1 MKKIVIGIV
10 LAAVVAVAG
19 YMYFKKEN
27 GVSQYRTAKV
37 EKGEIVDAITAT
49 GNINAVTTV
58 SVGSQVS
65 GTIQQIFVDF
75 NSRVSKGQV
84 IALIDPRLL
93 ESAVVQARATV
104 DNAKAALEKAQV
116 GVIDTDRTNRRNQE
130 LIKDGFVAQA
140 DVDSSQTAWEQAVA
154 QKRSA
159 DAALQQAEA
168 GLRVAQTNLEYA
180 TIRSPVNG
188 IVISRNVDVGQTVA
202 ASFQTPTLFS
212 IAEDLTKMQV
222 DTNVDESD
230 IGRAVLGQTVTFTVD
245 AWPEKT
251 FTGEVAQVRNSPI
264 VTQNVVT
271 YNVVVRVDNREL
283 FLKPGMTANVSIE
296 VKKYGDVL
304 KIPNAALRYRPT
316 AKGAET
322 ESAGKRPGN
331 GKGKEAGGPAC
342 LPAGERRQARPGPG
356 QGRGFQRDVH
366 RARGGEPE
374 GGRPPGD
381 RGVAGEEGRW
391 HHTAGDGPGRVPV
404 SACRNRMCRYGS
416 RVARPARHEDG
427 EYREYSTDEQRS
439 PPG

>member
-1 MKKIVIGIV
+1 MKKIGIGIV
-10 LAAVVAVAG
+10 LAAVVVAAVFL
-19 YMYFKKEN
+19 YLRKEN
-27 GVSQYRTAKV
+27 GGSAYRTAKV
-37 EKGEIVDAITAT
+37 EKGEVVDAIAAT
-49 GNINAVTTV
+49 GTINAVTTV

-75 NSRVSKGQV
+75 NSRVRKGQV

-93 ESAVVQARATV
+93 ETAVEQARANV
-104 DNAKAALEKAQV
+104 DNAKASLDRAQV
-116 GVIDTDRTNRRNQE
+116 TVIDTDRTNRRNRE
-130 LIKDGFVAQA
+130 LVKNGFVAQS

-159 DAALQQAEA
+159 EAALQQAKGA
-168 GLRVAQTNLEYA
+168 LRIAQTNLEYA

-245 AWPEKT
+245 AYPEKT
-251 FTGEVAQVRNSPI
+251 FAGEVAQVRNSPI

-271 YNVVVRVDNREL
+271 YNVVVRVDNRDL

-296 VKKYGDVL
+296 VKKFKDVL

-316 AKGAET
+316 AKGTDAET
-322 ESAGKRPGN
+322 TGKRPGN
-331 GKGKEAGGPAC
+331 GKGKEAGGQRVY
-342 LPAGERRQARPGPG
+342 LPGKDGKPVPVRIKTGVSNGTFTVLEEGTLKEGDLLVTGESQGKKAGGSAT
-356 QGRGFQRDVH
+356 
-366 RARGGEPE
+366 
-374 GGRPPGD
+374 PPGMGFGGI
-381 RGVAGEEGRW
+381 R
-391 HHTAGDGPGRVPV
+391 
-404 SACRNRMCRYGS
+404 
-416 RVARPARHEDG
+416 
-427 EYREYSTDEQRS
+427 
-439 PPG
+439 

>member
-1 MKKIVIGIV
+1 MKKIAIGIV
-10 LAAVVAVAG
+10 LAAVVAFAG
-19 YMYFKKEN
+19 YMYFKTDN

-37 EKGEIVDAITAT
+37 EKGEVVDAIAAT
-49 GNINAVTTV
+49 GTINAVTTV

-65 GTIQQIFVDF
+65 GTLQQIFVDF

-93 ESAVVQARATV
+93 EAAVDQARANV
-104 DNAKAALEKAQV
+104 SNAKASLEKAQV
-116 GVIDTDRTNRRNQE
+116 GVIDTDRTNRRNRE
-130 LIKDGFVAQA
+130 LVKDGFVPQA

-159 DAALQQAEA
+159 DAALQQVEGA
-168 GLRVAQTNLEYA
+168 LRVALTNLDYA

-188 IVISRNVDVGQTVA
+188 TVISRNVDVGQTVA

-283 FLKPGMTANVSIE
+283 LLKPGMTANVSIE
-296 VKKYGDVL
+296 VKKFSDVL
-304 KIPNAALRYRPT
+304 KIPNAALRYRP
-316 AKGAET
+316 APKGAEAET
-322 ESAGKRPGN
+322 AGKRPTS
-331 GKGKEAGGPAC
+331 GKGKEAAGQRVYLLGKDGKPVPVPIKSGVSNGTFTVLEEGTLKEGDLLVTGESQGKKAGGTST
-342 LPAGERRQARPGPG
+342 
-356 QGRGFQRDVH
+356 
-366 RARGGEPE
+366 
-374 GGRPPGD
+374 PPGMGFGGI
-381 RGVAGEEGRW
+381 R
-391 HHTAGDGPGRVPV
+391 
-404 SACRNRMCRYGS
+404 
-416 RVARPARHEDG
+416 
-427 EYREYSTDEQRS
+427 
-439 PPG
+439 

>member
-1 MKKIVIGIV
+1 MKKLLIGV
-10 LAAVVAVAG
+10 ALAAALAG
-19 YMYFKKEN
+19 AAYLYLKKEN
-27 GVSQYRTAKV
+27 GAPNYRTAMV

-49 GNINAVTTV
+49 GTINAVTTV

-75 NSRVSKGQV
+75 NSRVRKGQV

-93 ESAVVQARATV
+93 EAAVEQSRANV
-104 DNAKAALEKAQV
+104 ANAKASLEKAQV
-116 GVIDTDRTNRRNQE
+116 GVIDTDRTNRRNHE
-130 LIKDGFVAQA
+130 LVKNGFVAQS
-140 DVDSSQTAWEQAVA
+140 DVDSSQTAWEQALA

-159 DAALQQAEA
+159 EAALQQAEGA
-168 GLRVAQTNLEYA
+168 LSVARTNLEYA

-230 IGRAVLGQTVTFTVD
+230 IGRAALGQTVTFTVD

-271 YNVVVRVDNREL
+271 YNVVVRVDNKEL
-283 FLKPGMTANVSIE
+283 LLKPGMTANVSIE
-296 VKKYGDVL
+296 VRKFKDVL

-316 AKGAET
+316 SKGAAE
-322 ESAGKRPGN
+322 EGAGKQPGDGKTKVAGGQTVYLL
-331 GKGKEAGGPAC
+331 GKGGKPV
-342 LPAGERRQARPGPG
+342 PVRIRS
-356 QGRGFQRDVH
+356 
-366 RARGGEPE
+366 
-374 GGRPPGD
+374 
-381 RGVAGEEGRW
+381 GVSNGTFTVLEEGDLKE
-391 HHTAGDGPGRVPV
+391 GDLLVTGESQGKKAA
-404 SACRNRMCRYGS
+404 SA
-416 RVARPARHEDG
+416 
-427 EYREYSTDEQRS
+427 S
-439 PPG
+439 PPGMGMGGFR

>member
-1 MKKIVIGIV
+1 
-10 LAAVVAVAG
+10 
-19 YMYFKKEN
+19 
-27 GVSQYRTAKV
+27 V

-75 NSRVSKGQV
+75 NSRVTKGQV

-93 ESAVVQARATV
+93 ESAVVQARANV
-104 DNAKAALEKAQV
+104 DNAKASLERAEV
-116 GVIDTDRTNRRNQE
+116 GVIDTERTNRRNRE
-130 LIKDGFVAQA
+130 LVKDGFVAQA
-140 DVDSSQTAWEQAVA
+140 DVDSSQSAWEQAVA

-159 DAALQQAEA
+159 SAALQQAEA

-188 IVISRNVDVGQTVA
+188 TVISRNVDVGQTVA

-251 FTGEVAQVRNSPI
+251 FMGEVAQVRNSPI

-283 FLKPGMTANVSIE
+283 LLKPGMTANVSIE
-296 VKKYGDVL
+296 VKKFGDVL
-304 KIPNAALRYRPT
+304 KIPNAALRYRPA
-316 AKGAET
+316 AKGAEA
-322 ESAGKRPGN
+322 ESPGKRRGN
-331 GKGKEAGGPAC
+331 GKAKEAGGQRVYLLGKDGKPA
-342 LPAGERRQARPGPG
+342 PVRVKAGVSNGTFTVLEEGDLKEGDLLVTGESQAKKAAGS
-356 QGRGFQRDVH
+356 
-366 RARGGEPE
+366 AT
-374 GGRPPGD
+374 PPGMGMGGF
-381 RGVAGEEGRW
+381 R
-391 HHTAGDGPGRVPV
+391 
-404 SACRNRMCRYGS
+404 
-416 RVARPARHEDG
+416 
-427 EYREYSTDEQRS
+427 
-439 PPG
+439 

>member
-1 MKKIVIGIV
+1 MKKIVIGIA
-10 LAAVVAVAG
+10 LAAVVAFAG
-19 YMYFKKEN
+19 YMYFKKDN
-27 GVSQYRTAKV
+27 GVSPYRTAKV

-49 GNINAVTTV
+49 GNINAVITV

-75 NSRVSKGQV
+75 NSRVRKGQV
-84 IALIDPRLL
+84 IALIDPQLL
-93 ESAVVQARATV
+93 KAAVVQARGGV

-130 LIKDGFVAQA
+130 LVKDGFVAQS
-140 DVDSSQTAWEQAVA
+140 DVDSSQTAWEQALA

-159 DAALQQAEA
+159 DAALQQAKGALKVTE
-168 GLRVAQTNLEYA
+168 TNLEYA
-180 TIRSPVNG
+180 TIRSPVDG

-212 IAEDLTKMQV
+212 IAQDLTKMQV

-230 IGRAVLGQTVTFTVD
+230 IGRAALGQTVTFTVD

-296 VKKYGDVL
+296 VKKYKDVL

-316 AKGAET
+316 AKGTGA
-322 ESAGKRPGN
+322 ESAGKPQGN
-331 GKGKEAGGPAC
+331 GKAKEAGGQRLYLLGKDGTPVSVRVKTGVSNGTVTV
-342 LPAGERRQARPGPG
+342 LEEGDLKEGDLLVTGESQGKKAGGSAT
-356 QGRGFQRDVH
+356 
-366 RARGGEPE
+366 
-374 GGRPPGD
+374 PPGMGIGGL
-381 RGVAGEEGRW
+381 R
-391 HHTAGDGPGRVPV
+391 
-404 SACRNRMCRYGS
+404 
-416 RVARPARHEDG
+416 
-427 EYREYSTDEQRS
+427 
-439 PPG
+439 

>member
-1 MKKIVIGIV
+1 MRKLLIGV
-10 LAAVVAVAG
+10 VAAVALAG
-19 YMYFKKEN
+19 AAYLYFQGEN
-27 GVSQYRTAKV
+27 GKPSYRTAKV
-37 EKGEIVDAITAT
+37 EKGEIVDAIAAT
-49 GNINAVTTV
+49 GTINAVTTV

-75 NSRVSKGQV
+75 NSRVRKGEV

-93 ESAVVQARATV
+93 EAAVEQARANV
-104 DNAKAALEKAQV
+104 NNAKASLEKAKF
-116 GVIDTDRTNRRNQE
+116 GVIDTERTYRRNLE
-130 LIKDGFVAQA
+130 LVKNGFVAQA

-154 QKRSA
+154 QKQSA
-159 DAALQQAEA
+159 DAALQQAEGA
-168 GLRVAQTNLEYA
+168 LRVSRTNLEYA
-180 TIRSPVNG
+180 TIHSPVNG

-230 IGRAVLGQTVTFTVD
+230 IGRAALGQAVTFTVD

-296 VKKYGDVL
+296 VKKFSDVL

-316 AKGAET
+316 VKGAEA
-322 ESAGKRPGN
+322 ESAGKRQGN
-331 GKGKEAGGPAC
+331 GKGKDAGGQRVHLLGKDGKPVPVRIKSGVSNGTFTVVEEGN
-342 LPAGERRQARPGPG
+342 LKEGDLLVTGES
-356 QGRGFQRDVH
+356 QGKK
-366 RARGGEPE
+366 GGSAT
-374 GGRPPGD
+374 PPGMGLGGF
-381 RGVAGEEGRW
+381 R
-391 HHTAGDGPGRVPV
+391 
-404 SACRNRMCRYGS
+404 
-416 RVARPARHEDG
+416 
-427 EYREYSTDEQRS
+427 
-439 PPG
+439 

>member
-1 MKKIVIGIV
+1 MKKIVIAIV
-10 LAAVVAVAG
+10 LAAVVAFAG
-19 YMYFKKEN
+19 YMYIRKDN
-27 GVSQYRTAKV
+27 GVSLYRTAKV
-37 EKGEIVDAITAT
+37 EKGELVDAITST
-49 GNINAVTTV
+49 GTINAVTTV

-65 GTIQQIFVDF
+65 GTLQQIFVDF
-75 NSRVSKGQV
+75 NSRVNKGQV

-93 ESAVVQARATV
+93 AAAVDQARANV
-104 DNAKAALEKAQV
+104 NNAKASLEKAQV
-116 GVIDTDRTNRRNQE
+116 GVIDTERTNRRNRE
-130 LIKDGFVAQA
+130 LVKDGFVAQA

-159 DAALQQAEA
+159 DAALQQAGGA
-168 GLRVAQTNLEYA
+168 LRVAQTNLEYA

-188 IVISRNVDVGQTVA
+188 TVISRNVDVGQTVA

-251 FTGEVAQVRNSPI
+251 FMGEVAQVRNSPI

-296 VKKYGDVL
+296 VKKFKDVL

-316 AKGAET
+316 AKGTGA
-322 ESAGKRPGN
+322 ESAVKPQGS
-331 GKGKEAGGPAC
+331 GKGKAKEAGGQRVYLLGKDGKPV
-342 LPAGERRQARPGPG
+342 PVPIKAGVSNGTFTVLEEGTLKEG
-356 QGRGFQRDVH
+356 DLLVTGESQGKK
-366 RARGGEPE
+366 AGGSAT
-374 GGRPPGD
+374 PPGMGLGGI
-381 RGVAGEEGRW
+381 R
-391 HHTAGDGPGRVPV
+391 
-404 SACRNRMCRYGS
+404 
-416 RVARPARHEDG
+416 
-427 EYREYSTDEQRS
+427 
-439 PPG
+439 

>member
-19 YMYFKKEN
+19 YMYFRKDN

-37 EKGEIVDAITAT
+37 EKGEIVDAIAAT
-49 GNINAVTTV
+49 GTINAVSTV

-75 NSRVSKGQV
+75 NSRVRKGQV

-93 ESAVVQARATV
+93 EAAVEQARANV
-104 DNAKAALEKAQV
+104 DNAKASLDRTRV
-116 GVIDTDRTNRRNQE
+116 GVIDTERTNRRNRE
-130 LIKDGFVAQA
+130 LVKDGFVAQA

-159 DAALQQAEA
+159 DAALQQAEGA
-168 GLRVAQTNLEYA
+168 LRIAKTNLEYA

-188 IVISRNVDVGQTVA
+188 IVISRSVDVGQTVA

-230 IGRAVLGQTVTFTVD
+230 IARAALGQAVTFTVD

-251 FTGEVAQVRNSPI
+251 FTGEAAQVRNAPI

-296 VKKYGDVL
+296 VRKFSDVL

-316 AKGAET
+316 VKGSEA
-322 ESAGKRPGN
+322 ESAGKRQRN
-331 GKGKEAGGPAC
+331 GKAKEEAGGQRVHLLGEDGKPAPVRIKSGVSNGTFTV
-342 LPAGERRQARPGPG
+342 LEEGNLKEGDPLVTGESQGKKAGGSAT
-356 QGRGFQRDVH
+356 
-366 RARGGEPE
+366 
-374 GGRPPGD
+374 PPGMGMGGF
-381 RGVAGEEGRW
+381 R
-391 HHTAGDGPGRVPV
+391 
-404 SACRNRMCRYGS
+404 
-416 RVARPARHEDG
+416 
-427 EYREYSTDEQRS
+427 
-439 PPG
+439 

>member
-10 LAAVVAVAG
+10 LAAVIAFAG
-19 YMYFKKEN
+19 YMYFRKDN
-27 GVSQYRTAKV
+27 GVSPYRTAKV
-37 EKGEIVDAITAT
+37 EKGEIVDAIAST

-75 NSRVSKGQV
+75 NARVNKGQV

-93 ESAVVQARATV
+93 EAAVVQARGSV
-104 DNAKAALEKAQV
+104 GNAKGNLERAQL
-116 GVIDTDRTNRRNQE
+116 GVIDTERTNRRNRE

-140 DVDSSQTAWEQAVA
+140 DVDSSQTAWEQALA

-159 DAALQQAEA
+159 EAALQQTVGALKVAE
-168 GLRVAQTNLEYA
+168 TNLEYA
-180 TIRSPVNG
+180 TIRSPVDG

-212 IAEDLTKMQV
+212 IAQDLTKMQV

-230 IGRAVLGQTVTFTVD
+230 IGRAALGQAVSFTVD

-251 FTGEVAQVRNSPI
+251 FRGEVTQVRNSPI

-283 FLKPGMTANVSIE
+283 LLKPGMTANVSIE

-304 KIPNAALRYRPT
+304 KIPNAALRYRPA
-316 AKGAET
+316 AKGAEA
-322 ESAGKRPGN
+322 ESAGKRRGD
-331 GKGKEAGGPAC
+331 GKAKEAGGQRVTLLGKDGKPT
-342 LPAGERRQARPGPG
+342 PVRVKAGVSNGTFTVLEEGDLKEGDLLVTGESQAKK
-356 QGRGFQRDVH
+356 
-366 RARGGEPE
+366 AGGSAT
-374 GGRPPGD
+374 PPGMGLGGI
-381 RGVAGEEGRW
+381 R
-391 HHTAGDGPGRVPV
+391 
-404 SACRNRMCRYGS
+404 
-416 RVARPARHEDG
+416 
-427 EYREYSTDEQRS
+427 
-439 PPG
+439 

>member
-1 MKKIVIGIV
+1 MRKVLIGAV
-10 LAAVVAVAG
+10 LAAVVAFAG
-19 YMYFKKEN
+19 YMYFKKDN
-27 GVSQYRTAKV
+27 GVSAYRTAKV
-37 EKGEIVDAITAT
+37 EKGEIVDAIAAT
-49 GNINAVTTV
+49 GTINAVTTV

-93 ESAVVQARATV
+93 EAAVEQAHANV
-104 DNAKAALEKAQV
+104 DNAKASLEKAQV
-116 GVIDTDRTNRRNQE
+116 GVIDADRTNRRNQE
-130 LIKDGFVAQA
+130 LVKPGFVAQS
-140 DVDSSQTAWEQAVA
+140 DVDSSQTLWEQAVA

-159 DAALQQAEA
+159 EAALQQFEA
-168 GLRVAQTNLEYA
+168 ALRVARTNLEYA

-188 IVISRNVDVGQTVA
+188 TVISRNVDVGQTVA

-271 YNVVVRVDNREL
+271 YNVVVRVDNRDL
-283 FLKPGMTANVSIE
+283 FLKPGMTANVSIQ
-296 VKKYGDVL
+296 VKKFSDVL

-316 AKGAET
+316 AKGTEA
-322 ESAGKRPGN
+322 ESAGKRPAA
-331 GKGKEAGGPAC
+331 GKGKEVGGQRVSLLGKDGKPVPVTIKSGISNGTFTVLEEGNLKEGDLLVTGESQGKKAGGSAT
-342 LPAGERRQARPGPG
+342 
-356 QGRGFQRDVH
+356 
-366 RARGGEPE
+366 
-374 GGRPPGD
+374 PPGMGLGGI
-381 RGVAGEEGRW
+381 R
-391 HHTAGDGPGRVPV
+391 
-404 SACRNRMCRYGS
+404 
-416 RVARPARHEDG
+416 
-427 EYREYSTDEQRS
+427 
-439 PPG
+439 

>member
-10 LAAVVAVAG
+10 LAAVVAFAG
-19 YMYFKKEN
+19 YMFYKKDN
-27 GVSQYRTAKV
+27 GVPPYRTAKV
-37 EKGEIVDAITAT
+37 EKGEIVDAIAAT

-75 NSRVSKGQV
+75 NARVAKGQV

-93 ESAVVQARATV
+93 EAAVVQARGSV
-104 DNAKAALEKAQV
+104 GNAKANLERAQV
-116 GVIDTDRTNRRNQE
+116 GVIDTERTNRRNRE

-140 DVDSSQTAWEQAVA
+140 DVDSSQTAWEQALA

-159 DAALQQAEA
+159 EAALQQAMGA
-168 GLRVAQTNLEYA
+168 LKVAETNLEYA
-180 TIRSPVNG
+180 TIRSPVDG

-212 IAEDLTKMQV
+212 IAQDLTKMQV

-230 IGRAVLGQTVTFTVD
+230 IGRAALGQAVSFTVD

-251 FTGEVAQVRNSPI
+251 FTGEVTQVRNSPI

-283 FLKPGMTANVSIE
+283 LLKPGMTANVSIE
-296 VKKYGDVL
+296 VRKFGDVL

-316 AKGAET
+316 AKGAEA
-322 ESAGKRPGN
+322 ESAGKRQGG
-331 GKGKEAGGPAC
+331 GKAKEAGGQRVYLLGEDGKPV
-342 LPAGERRQARPGPG
+342 PVRVKAGVSNGTFTVLEEGDLKEGDLLVTGESQAKK
-356 QGRGFQRDVH
+356 
-366 RARGGEPE
+366 AGGSAA
-374 GGRPPGD
+374 PPGMGLGGI
-381 RGVAGEEGRW
+381 R
-391 HHTAGDGPGRVPV
+391 
-404 SACRNRMCRYGS
+404 
-416 RVARPARHEDG
+416 
-427 EYREYSTDEQRS
+427 
-439 PPG
+439 